1 MVRYLSV
8 ILFFTL
14 VSCSKKETF
23 TPIKK
28 IEEITRT
35 NHKPLFKGINYES
48 PANIVGPET
57 FHSVVNINAN
67 SISIIPFGF
76 ISNGGSTISFNSTNQ
91 WWGEKDEGVIALTQY
106 AKSQNLK
113 VMVKPQIWIWGGS
126 YTGDYEPVS
135 EIEWQNLESSYYEYI
150 IHYADIADSINCE
163 LFCIG
168 TEWKKFHQMRPTFWS
183 NLIDSTKMHFKG
195 ELTYAGNWDSYNTFT
210 HWDKLDYIGIDA
222 YFPVSNSITPTIE
235 ECKTGWQTNF
245 ESIKNYSIQFNK
257 PVIFTEYGYRSI
269 DKCGEQPW
277 STSNIGNVNLAAQ
290 NNAYQ
295 ALFDIFWD
303 QSWFEGGFLWKWK
316 AIHST
321 SGGSSNKEFTPQ
333 NKLVEQTIK
342 DTYK

>member
-1 MVRYLSV
+1 MVRYLS
-8 ILFFTL
+8 IISLFL
-14 VSCSKKETF
+14 LISCSKKELC
-23 TPIKK
+23 TPIQENLETK
-28 IEEITRT
+28 
-35 NHKPLFKGINYES
+35 HKPIFKGVNYES
-48 PANIVGPET
+48 PSNVVGAET
-57 FHSVVNINAN
+57 FHSIVNINAN
-67 SISIIPFGF
+67 SVSIIPFGF
-76 ISNGGSTISFNSTNQ
+76 ISNTGSTVSFNTTNQ
-91 WWGEKDEGVIALTQY
+91 WWGEKDEGVITLTQY

-126 YTGDYEPVS
+126 YTGDYEPTS
-135 EIEWQNLESSYYEYI
+135 EIEWKNLENSYYDYI

-183 NLIDSTKMHFKG
+183 NLIDSARTHFKG

-210 HWDKLDYIGIDA
+210 HWNKLDYIGIDA
-222 YFPVSNSITPTIE
+222 YFPVSNSITPTVE
-235 ECKTGWQTNF
+235 ECKTGWQVNF
-245 ESIKNYSIQFNK
+245 ESIKNYSLQLNK

-277 STSNIGNVNLAAQ
+277 STSNTGNVNLTAQ

-295 ALFDIFWD
+295 ALFDTFWN

-316 AIHST
+316 AVHSN

-333 NKLVEQTIK
+333 NKPVEQTIK
-342 DTYK
+342 NTYQ